1 MVPSRPARAA
11 CEETPVRTTLQQ
23 LADHGQ
29 SAWIQCLTREWIH
42 DREHG
47 LPRLVRCGISGAVA
61 DPVSLATALAHTSAY
76 DVQIRT
82 LSPAFGDREDVRRR
96 LVRDDA
102 RQACD
107 LLLETAV
114 GGKPLDGWVGV
125 EVDPGLTGDA
135 AATVRRARA
144 LSEAVGRPNLL
155 VGIAAAGSGLLAIEK
170 ATALGLSVMATGVY
184 SPARYRETALAYR
197 RGLARLVAAGGDPG
211 TVTSVASVP
220 VSALDEKAD
229 LRLRSIGQRPELI
242 GTLAVATAKLIRAE
256 YLAMFT
262 GRDWSRLAARGATPQ
277 RCVWSG
283 LTVPD
288 GRQPASRYVERLIG
302 RDTAALL
309 TPYTAEAFLAGGLV
323 RPTLDLQ
330 LPTARRILAA
340 HVKAGISPKLIVN
353 SLEAENV
360 RRTTEAFG
368 DVRTLIGDKLTLL
381 GAGAGR

>member
-1 MVPSRPARAA
+1 
-11 CEETPVRTTLQQ
+11 
-23 LADHGQ
+23 
-29 SAWIQCLTREWIH
+29 
-42 DREHG
+42 
-47 LPRLVRCGISGAVA
+47 
-61 DPVSLATALAHTSAY
+61 
-76 DVQIRT
+76 
-82 LSPAFGDREDVRRR
+82 
-96 LVRDDA
+96 
-102 RQACD
+102 
-107 LLLETAV
+107 
-114 GGKPLDGWVGV
+114 
-125 EVDPGLTGDA
+125 
-135 AATVRRARA
+135 
-144 LSEAVGRPNLL
+144 
-155 VGIAAAGSGLLAIEK
+155 
-170 ATALGLSVMATGVY
+170 
-184 SPARYRETALAYR
+184 
-197 RGLARLVAAGGDPG
+197 
-211 TVTSVASVP
+211 VTSVASVP